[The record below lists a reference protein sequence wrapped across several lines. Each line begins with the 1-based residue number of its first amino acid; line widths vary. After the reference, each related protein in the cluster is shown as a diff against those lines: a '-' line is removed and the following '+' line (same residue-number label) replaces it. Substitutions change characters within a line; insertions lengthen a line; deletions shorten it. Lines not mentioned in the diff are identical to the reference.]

1 MEPESRLARLA
12 DARIEMLDGFEM
24 ARSARLRRKHPAPR
38 LPGELF
44 PLGEPALQDGGE
56 LAGYGELQRFA
67 VLGILDADGHGR
79 HVDLRRGERDHL
91 SEAHAGVEAE
101 AEGVASHRVAHRGLE
116 APVPARLHL
125 GGRLMAPAARAV
137 QPPAAGAPL
146 LDRIEP
152 IIEVEARPVV
162 EGAQQ
167 LDRDVGLY
175 PSGPFGNL
183 PEALFD
189 VASVD
194 GVEGAVEPVSGAG
207 SSSLRRRTSGW

>member
-1 MEPESRLARLA
+1 
-12 DARIEMLDGFEM
+12 M
-24 ARSARLRRKHPAPR
+24 AASW
-38 LPGELF
+38 
-44 PLGEPALQDGGE
+44 
-56 LAGYGELQRFA
+56 AGYGELQRFA

-125 GGRLMAPAARAV
+125 GGRLMAPVARAV

-152 IIEVEARPVV
+152 IVEVEARPVV

-175 PSGPFGNL
+175 PSDPFGNL

-189 VASVD
+189 IASVD

-207 SSSLRRRTSGW
+207 SSSLRRRPSGW